1 MPQNNP
7 DLKIE
12 TPEKQAVAGK
22 PMRRGWILTAL
33 VMTLILAAMD
43 NTIESTATPQIVGD
57 LGGFSL
63 FSWVFSVC
71 LFRASAPHSVATL
84 ILQLSGFYGQ
94 K

>member
-22 PMRRGWILTAL
+22 PMRRGWILTAM
-33 VMTLILAAMD
+33 VMTMILAAMD

-63 FSWVFSVC
+63 LAGYSLSVYSE
-71 LFRASAPHSVATL
+71 LRLP
-84 ILQLSGFYGQ
+84 ILSLH
-94 K
+94 